1 MAKAPGARVGSI
13 KTRADHRAAL
23 KEIERLM
30 DAKPNTSAGRRLD
43 VLARLVDAYESR
55 HYPIEPPT
63 RAAALRYHA
72 ESRRVP
78 RAKGTHGSNARP
90 AARKTERHR

>member
-1 MAKAPGARVGSI
+1 MARAPGVSAI
-13 KTRADHRAAL
+13 KTRADHQAAL
-23 KEIERLM
+23 KEVARLM

-55 HYPIEPPT
+55 RYPIEPPS

-72 ESRRVP
+72 ESRGVP
-78 RAKGTHGSNARP
+78 RAKGTRGSNAKP
-90 AARKTERHR
+90 VARKTGRHR

>member
-1 MAKAPGARVGSI
+1 MAKAPVARVGAI
-13 KTRADHRAAL
+13 KTRADHQAAL

-55 HYPIEPPT
+55 HYPIEPPS

-72 ESRRVP
+72 GTRHVA
-78 RAKGTHGSNARP
+78 RAKATHGSNAKP
-90 AARKTERHR
+90 AARKTERQR

>member
-1 MAKAPGARVGSI
+1 MAKKSGSI
-13 KTRADHRAAL
+13 RTRADHRAAL

-30 DAKPNTSAGRRLD
+30 DAKPNTSAGLKLE

-55 HYPIEPPT
+55 HFPIKPPS

-72 ESRRVP
+72 ESRCDP
-78 RAKGTHGSNARP
+78 RPKRQPASKARTV
-90 AARKTERHR
+90 ARKTARHR